1 MNKNETHRRLWSLID
16 AAISKIDRV
25 TTEARDLALHKSNA
39 GLIDFAWKNAHAEV
53 FYEPMTT
60 GPHSLFGEIERR
72 IQDMGWTVDSFQPR
86 YPTFTREMDLWDY
99 ARRLREIQAAHPQEE
114 AGPSIPV
121 PLAVDT
127 YYLLSLKWIVPQAL
141 NWWGPKC
148 SGYTIEL
155 EKAGVYSRAEIE
167 KILPHHDPKEVVA
180 IPCAIAER
188 YARRI
193 VHDNHLCEVRE
204 FIFGQ
209 REPTIEEARM
219 AIDVK
224 AAYGQLLQNQAAKSR
239 TALQER
245 CPHARQEHHRQEY
258 VGRWSDCLGCGKQDV

>member
-1 MNKNETHRRLWSLID
+1 MNKNEIHRRLWGLID
-16 AAISKIDRV
+16 ATLAKIDGV
-25 TTEARDLALHKSNA
+25 TAETKGLALDKNSA

-72 IQDMGWTVDSFQPR
+72 IQDMGWTVDPFQPR

-99 ARRLREIQAAHPQEE
+99 ARRLREIQARHPQEE
-114 AGPSIPV
+114 AATVSPA

-155 EKAGVYSRAEIE
+155 EKAGIYTRAEVE
-167 KILPHHDPKEVVA
+167 KIVANHDPKEVVA

-193 VHDNHLCEVRE
+193 VHDNRLCEVRE
-204 FIFGQ
+204 FILGQ
-209 REPTIEEARM
+209 REPTIEEMRRALQ
-219 AIDVK
+219 VK
-224 AAYGQLLQNQAAKSR
+224 GAYGQHLQNQAANDME
-239 TALQER
+239 ALQKR

-258 VGRWSDCLGCGKQDV
+258 AGRWSNCLDCGKQDV